1 LQKHGLVQ
9 YTGPFRNP
17 KKKKYISKE
26 TRSYY
31 FLYFQVIDI
40 ISVQQATR
48 CCKNN
53 VDLNEVNVHP
63 INQKLIIYFFSL
75 WEITVYIAETM

>member
-1 LQKHGLVQ
+1 MYQNSRPIIAKTWTVQ

-26 TRSYY
+26 TSYY

-40 ISVQQATR
+40 ILFSRQQDAA
-48 CCKNN
+48 K
-53 VDLNEVNVHP
+53 
-63 INQKLIIYFFSL
+63 I
-75 WEITVYIAETM
+75 M